1 MSDSLV
7 IENEYG
13 KITIAK
19 SVISQTAADVI
30 KETEGV
36 ALSGSRKRIAGRSGI
51 DVDFD
56 SDGIP
61 EIRAY
66 VIVDL
71 GTSISN
77 ATYSIINEI
86 KNRVTM
92 LLERSPS
99 SITVIVAGTRTSKT
113 VIRRKIEV
121 RREYDS
127 TDR

>member
-7 IENEYG
+7 VENEYG

-30 KETEGV
+30 RETEGV

-51 DVDFD
+51 DVVFD

-61 EIRAY
+61 EVRAY

-113 VIRRKIEV
+113 VIRRK
-121 RREYDS
+121 S
-127 TDR
+127 

>member
-7 IENEYG
+7 VENEYG

-30 KETEGV
+30 RETEGV

-51 DVDFD
+51 DVVFD

-61 EIRAY
+61 EVRAY

-86 KNRVTM
+86 KNRITM

-99 SITVIVAGTRTSKT
+99 SITVIVAGTKTTKT
-113 VIRRKIEV
+113 VVRRNIEV